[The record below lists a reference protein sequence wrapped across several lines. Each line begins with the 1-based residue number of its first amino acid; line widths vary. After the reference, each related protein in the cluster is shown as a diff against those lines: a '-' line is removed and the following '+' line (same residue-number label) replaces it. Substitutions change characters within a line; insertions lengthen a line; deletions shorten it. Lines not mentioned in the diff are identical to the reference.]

1 MAKETQAKYHHLI
14 PQTYMSAWSRR
25 NGTLKVEFKDDP
37 GVVVERNKERIAGI
51 TDFHSIKAG
60 MPICTQ
66 SDADLIFAAISSYT
80 VTYEDRV
87 IHSTLELNKA
97 FYDFDKWEITRADGT
112 PVRKKQ
118 IRHEIEQ
125 VKIKDIEAN
134 WSTKYE
140 NAWSAQV
147 AVIEDKI
154 LNATADSIPAFDR
167 EYIMKF
173 FTALDWRGFTSNA
186 QFESTLSWLCHDIMS
201 LGDVDIPEE
210 DRLLPSLTTAE
221 EEMRHILLLQYYRQY
236 LNDTGVIYQAA
247 MANLKHTSFHFLV
260 SDGPTMFITS
270 DTPAFVYKRPDG
282 TLAGLLPIT
291 PRILMVQG
299 KNTDNDGS
307 YYITHITDEAVQRY
321 NEVIRE
327 NAEEFVI
334 INW

>member
-1 MAKETQAKYHHLI
+1 M
-14 PQTYMSAWSRR
+14 
-25 NGTLKVEFKDDP
+25 
-37 GVVVERNKERIAGI
+37 
-51 TDFHSIKAG
+51 
-60 MPICTQ
+60 
-66 SDADLIFAAISSYT
+66 
-80 VTYEDRV
+80 
-87 IHSTLELNKA
+87 

-112 PVRKKQ
+112 SVSKRR
-118 IRHEIEQ
+118 ILHEIEQ

-154 LNATADSIPAFDR
+154 LNATANSIPAFDH

-186 QFESTLSWLCHDIMS
+186 QFESTLSWLCHDVLK
-201 LGDVDIPEE
+201 LGDIDIPEE
-210 DRLLPSLTTAE
+210 DRLLPSLKTAE
-221 EEMRHILLLQYYRQY
+221 EEMRHDLLLQYYRQY

-247 MANLKHTSFHFLV
+247 MVNLKHTSFHFLV

-270 DTPAFVYKRPDG
+270 DTPAFVYKRPDD

-299 KNTDNDGS
+299 RNTDDDGS

-321 NEVIRE
+321 NTVIRE
-327 NAEEFVI
+327 NADEFVI
-334 INW
+334 INR